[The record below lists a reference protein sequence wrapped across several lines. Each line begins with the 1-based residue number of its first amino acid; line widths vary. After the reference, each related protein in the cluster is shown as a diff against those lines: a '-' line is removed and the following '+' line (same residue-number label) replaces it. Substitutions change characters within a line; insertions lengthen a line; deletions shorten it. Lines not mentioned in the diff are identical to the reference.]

1 MRLVSVKRLTWLLV
15 VIVGASCVHVEA
27 TTRTERGPLLRTLHR
42 PQVVEGG
49 VEAQARVVWPTLE
62 LTITGH
68 DTCRDLEIEE
78 YAEERTTER
87 AAPAAGPAL
96 STGITTLLLGAVLFG
111 VSYAVSP
118 APDVSVIDRAGH
130 YGASPQQLVRAWSLV
145 SLGVGV
151 PALAVGLIGQL
162 QSNATTEHL
171 RVEQVISQRDTTCNP
186 RPLTGPVTLQGP
198 QGAALTQVA
207 VDGALAVRAE
217 ALAVEVSALRFA
229 GREVVLDE
237 HSQQQLDGFSAC
249 VAVEQEAALDG
260 LGEAALLERAARVRR
275 CAAVRSDD
283 VAGLARAVEAA
294 LARRRE
300 AVVREPAASLPTYEA
315 AVATLSP
322 RVHLT
327 ADSADLAL
335 LNAEPAPEGPAA
347 LVQGVVVEGM
357 GSSVAVLQVGEQSLY
372 VVLPAQR
379 IWGYDFGDGT
389 RVEGV
394 VVLAGRRTVEGRT
407 LPVVRAVWL
416 RRAF

>member
-1 MRLVSVKRLTWLLV
+1 MQLAPMKWLTWLLAV
-15 VIVGASCVHVEA
+15 VVGASCVHVEA
-27 TTRTERGPLLRTLHR
+27 TTRTERGPLLRTFHR
-42 PQVVEGG
+42 PQIVEGG

-68 DTCRDLEIEE
+68 DTCRDLELEE

-130 YGASPQQLVRAWSLV
+130 YGASTQQLVRAWSFV
-145 SLGVGV
+145 SLGIGV

-162 QSNATTEHL
+162 QSTATTEHL

-198 QGAALTQVA
+198 QGTALTQVA
-207 VDGALAVRAE
+207 VDGVLAVRAE

-237 HSQQQLDGFSAC
+237 HSQQQLDGFGAC
-249 VAVEQEAALDG
+249 VAVEQAGALDG
-260 LGEAALLERAARVRR
+260 LGEVALLERAALVRR
-275 CAAVRSDD
+275 CAVVRGDD
-283 VAGLARAVEAA
+283 VAGLGRAVEAA
-294 LARRRE
+294 TRRRE
-300 AVVREPAASLPTYEA
+300 AVVREPSASVPTYEA

-322 RVHLT
+322 RLRLVV
-327 ADSADLAL
+327 DSSDLAL
-335 LNAEPAPEGPAA
+335 LDADPAPEGPAA

-357 GSSVAVLQVGEQSLY
+357 RSSLAVLQVGERSLY
-372 VVLPAQR
+372 VVLPAER
-379 IWGYDFGDGT
+379 TWGYDFGDGT
-389 RVEGV
+389 RVEGGGGV
-394 VVLAGRRTVEGRT
+394 GGASHG
-407 LPVVRAVWL
+407 
-416 RRAF
+416 